1 LRTYN
6 PINVKISSGASP
18 KVCKILIVYHSQSGN
33 TQRMAESVARG
44 AAAITNVSVTLKRAP
59 EATLEDLLECDG
71 LAIGSPEYFGY
82 MAGLVKDFFD
92 RTYNEA
98 RERKEIFKKPYVV
111 FVSAGN
117 DGTGALSHI
126 ERIAMGYQFKKVY
139 APVIAKGTI
148 NQEILEKCE
157 ELGGTIAAGCEAGIY

>member
-1 LRTYN
+1 
-6 PINVKISSGASP
+6 V
-18 KVCKILIVYHSQSGN
+18 VKILIIYHSQTGN
-33 TQRMAESVARG
+33 TEKMAEYVAKG
-44 AAAITNVSVTLKRAP
+44 AAAITNVKVTLKRATD
-59 EATLEDLLECDG
+59 ATLQDLLECDG

-139 APVIAKGTI
+139 APVIARGVI
-148 NQEILEKCE
+148 DNAILEECE
-157 ELGGTIAAGCEAGIY
+157 ELGGTLAAGCEAGIY

>member
-1 LRTYN
+1 M
-6 PINVKISSGASP
+6 
-18 KVCKILIVYHSQSGN
+18 CKILIIYHSQSGN
-33 TQRMAESVARG
+33 TQKMAEQVARG
-44 AAAITNVSVTLKRAP
+44 AKSVENVSVTLKRATD
-59 EATLEDLLECDG
+59 ATLQDLLECDG

-98 RERKEIFKKPYVV
+98 LERKEIFKKPYVV
-111 FVSAGN
+111 FISAGN

-139 APVIAKGTI
+139 APVIARGAI
-148 NQEILEKCE
+148 DQEILEKCE

>member
-1 LRTYN
+1 MGHT
-6 PINVKISSGASP
+6 
-18 KVCKILIVYHSQSGN
+18 VCKILIIYHSQSGN
-33 TQRMAESVARG
+33 TQKMAEQVARG
-44 AAAITNVSVTLKRAP
+44 AKSVENVSVTLKRATD
-59 EATLEDLLECDG
+59 ATLQDLLECDG

-111 FVSAGN
+111 FISAGN

-139 APVIAKGTI
+139 APVIARGAI
-148 NQEILEKCE
+148 DQEILEKCE